1 MITFDL
7 VAPAKL
13 TGFARGIPSPANY
26 TLNTWLPDETIAD
39 IEAEFDNVIRTNRAA
54 KFRAFDAETPV
65 GSRPNLER
73 KRVALP
79 PLGQKTPI
87 AEEERLKL
95 ERARSGGDTSK
106 AMEDAV
112 YNDAEINTQAV
123 LARQELAR
131 GDVLTDGRFTLRGEN
146 GLTLEADFGV
156 PPTHLPIAMTS
167 WLNHADADPFEEM
180 RGWADIFTDD
190 AGEPPAWAVTSRTVI
205 GHMLRNERVRRL
217 AAGNG
222 MTPSMISRAQL
233 NTLLESFELPQLV
246 SYNTLIDVDGVATRP
261 IPADRMVYLPQDP
274 RTLGR
279 TIWGITAEA
288 LELVGGTNP
297 QLAFAE
303 LPGLIGVVMKD
314 GDPLKT
320 WTKVG
325 GVGMPIIGEPRRL
338 LTARVLPEQ

>member
-1 MITFDL
+1 MINFDL
-7 VAPAKL
+7 VEPATL
-13 TGFARGIPSPANY
+13 TGFVREVPYPANY
-26 TLNTWLPDETIAD
+26 TLNQWLVDETIPD
-39 IEAEFDNVIRTNRAA
+39 IEAEFDNIIKTNQAA

-65 GSRPNLER
+65 GSRPSLER

-95 ERARSGGDTSK
+95 ERARSGGDTTG
-106 AMEDAV
+106 AMVDAA
-112 YNDAEINTQAV
+112 YNDAEINTLAV

-156 PPTHLPIAMTS
+156 MPSHLPVAMTS

-190 AGEPPAWAVTSRTVI
+190 AGEPPAWALTSRTVI
-205 GHMLRNERVRRL
+205 GHMLRNEKVRKL
-217 AAGNG
+217 ASGNG
-222 MTPSMISRAQL
+222 ITPSMISRAQL

-246 SYNTLIDVDGVATRP
+246 SYNTLVDVDGVSTRP

-279 TIWGITAEA
+279 TVWGITAEA
-288 LELVGGTNP
+288 LELAGGTNP
-297 QLAFAE
+297 QLAFEE
-303 LPGLIGVVMKD
+303 LPGLIGVVMKI
-314 GDPLKT
+314 GDPVRT

-325 GVGMPIIGEPRRL
+325 GTGMPIIGEPRRL
-338 LTARVLPEQ
+338 LTARVL